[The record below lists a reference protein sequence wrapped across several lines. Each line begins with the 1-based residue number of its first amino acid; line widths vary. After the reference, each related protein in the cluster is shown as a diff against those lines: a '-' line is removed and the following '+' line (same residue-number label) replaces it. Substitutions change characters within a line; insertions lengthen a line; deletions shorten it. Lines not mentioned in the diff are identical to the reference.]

1 MNEPASPG
9 AGSPPSPGLVIPEDL
24 RPADGRFGCG
34 PSKVRPEHVARLL
47 DAGLLL
53 GTSHRKAPVKA
64 LVGRVRAGMAELFS
78 LPDGYVVA
86 LGNGGASAFWDIATF
101 CLADRRALHLDC
113 GAFSHKF
120 AQITDAAPFLDD
132 SIVLRAENGDAPDPA
147 AIGPSG
153 ADLLAWPQNETS
165 TGVMLPVLRPD
176 GADDALVV
184 IDATSGAGGLPV
196 DVTGSDAYYFA
207 PQKCFGAESGLWIAL
222 LSPAALERAAAL
234 ESSGRHIPSTL
245 SLVTAISSSA
255 KNETANTPSVAT
267 LFLIA
272 EQLDW
277 MLGNG
282 GLDWCVG
289 RARESSEHLYAWAEQ
304 APFAAPFVTDPAL
317 RSLVVGTIELDPSV
331 DAPALAKTLR
341 ANGIVDV
348 DPYRGVGGNQLR
360 IAMFPSIEPSDIQA
374 LTASIDWVIERTV

>member
-1 MNEPASPG
+1 MNGSTT
-9 AGSPPSPGLVIPEDL
+9 AGPGLQIPDQML
-24 RPADGRFGCG
+24 PADGRFGCG
-34 PSKVRPEHVARLL
+34 PSKVRTEHVVALATADLL
-47 DAGLLL
+47 V

-64 LVGRVRAGMAELFS
+64 LVGRVRAGMRELFG
-78 LPDGYVVA
+78 LPDDYAVV
-86 LGNGGASAFWDIATF
+86 LGNGGASAFWDISTH
-101 CLADRRALHLDC
+101 CLVEGRALHLDC

-147 AIGPSG
+147 AIPPSG
-153 ADLLAWPQNETS
+153 ADVLAWPQNETS
-165 TGVMLPVLRPD
+165 TGVMLPVLRPA
-176 GADDALVV
+176 GSEDALVV

-196 DVTGSDAYYFA
+196 DVTQSDAYYFA

-222 LSPAALERAAAL
+222 LSPAAQARAAEL
-234 ESSGRHIPSTL
+234 EDSGRYVPSSL
-245 SLVTAISSSA
+245 SLTAAIASSA
-255 KNETANTPSVAT
+255 KDETTNTPSVAT

-282 GLDWCVG
+282 GLDWCVA
-289 RARESSEHLYAWAEQ
+289 RARESSDHLYAWAER
-304 APFAAPFVTDPAL
+304 APLAAPFVTDPAL
-317 RSLVVGTIELDPSV
+317 RSLVVGTIELDPRV

-341 ANGIVDV
+341 ANEIVDV

-360 IAMFPSIEPSDIQA
+360 IAMFPSIEPDDIRA
-374 LTASIDWVIERTV
+374 LTACIDWVIERSV